1 MSPRN
6 WKSFFS
12 ADRHVNLIYFVDAAK
27 TKTVRVSLRTA
38 SIMAIACG
46 VVVLW
51 SFASGVLLVRLE
63 AKQSDLR
70 SELSTSRAV
79 IFEYQTLHDGV
90 FERAY
95 PEVKDRKFA
104 AASIPPGKQT
114 AAVEPEKASPKATEA
129 PVMTDTP
136 EKAKMVSREDP
147 KSPVSLSNPSVIRR
161 DGVFE
166 VFFDLRNS
174 DSSKKAEG
182 YIWGIAAVERQ
193 GGERISLTV
202 PKSLTVSVTG
212 DPLNTEHGQR
222 FGIRRYAR
230 RSFIFSLPSRF
241 EGRVLTVDIAFSGQ
255 AGKYSSSYTIPVN
268 LRFSNLAS
276 NAKSQDNKAVKES
289 TQASDGA
296 VSGGEASE
304 SSDDEG

>member
-1 MSPRN
+1 MAPRN

-12 ADRHVNLIYFVDAAK
+12 AERHVNLIYFVDAAK

-46 VVVLW
+46 VVVIW

-104 AASIPPGKQT
+104 AASIPPVKPT
-114 AAVEPEKASPKATEA
+114 AAVEPEKVAPKATEA

-202 PKSLTVSVTG
+202 PKSLTVSVAG

-255 AGKYSSSYTIPVN
+255 AGRYRSSYTIPVN

-296 VSGGEASE
+296 VSGGEALE
-304 SSDDEG
+304 SNDDEG

>member
-104 AASIPPGKQT
+104 AASIPPGKQM
-114 AAVEPEKASPKATEA
+114 AAVEPEKVAPKATEA

-202 PKSLTVSVTG
+202 PKSLTVSVAG

-230 RSFIFSLPSRF
+230 RSFVFSLPSRF

-255 AGKYSSSYTIPVN
+255 AGRYRSSYTIPVN

-276 NAKSQDNKAVKES
+276 NTKSQDNKAVKES

-296 VSGGEASE
+296 VSGGEALE
-304 SSDDEG
+304 SNDDEG

>member
-1 MSPRN
+1 M
-6 WKSFFS
+6 
-12 ADRHVNLIYFVDAAK
+12 
-27 TKTVRVSLRTA
+27 
-38 SIMAIACG
+38 
-46 VVVLW
+46 
-51 SFASGVLLVRLE
+51 RLE

-104 AASIPPGKQT
+104 AASIPLVKPT
-114 AAVEPEKASPKATEA
+114 AAVEPEKLAPKVTEA

-202 PKSLTVSVTG
+202 PKSLTVSVAG

-230 RSFIFSLPSRF
+230 RSFVFSLPSRF

-255 AGKYSSSYTIPVN
+255 AGRYRSSYTIPVN

-276 NAKSQDNKAVKES
+276 NTKSQDNKAVKES

-296 VSGGEASE
+296 VSGGEALE
-304 SSDDEG
+304 SNDDEG